1 MRVSQS
7 GNNQVQSTETSGT
20 RQATRTQAGTPAKK
34 TDKPGTA
41 ATARDTGGAKS
52 EISARGKEMAR
63 AKEVAAAAPDI
74 REEKIAELRRRI
86 AEGKYQT
93 DPEAIA
99 ERMINDHVE
108 MAGMN

>member
-7 GNNQVQSTETSGT
+7 GNNPVQSTETSGT
-20 RQATRTQAGTPAKK
+20 RNTTRTQASTPAKK
-34 TDKPGTA
+34 TENA
-41 ATARDTGGAKS
+41 AAAAKTRDIGGAS
-52 EISARGKEMAR
+52 AEISSRGKEMAR
-63 AKEVAAAAPDI
+63 AKEVAASAPDV

-99 ERMINDHVE
+99 DRMLKDHVE
-108 MAGMN
+108 MAGVS